1 MKKLAVILLSL
12 VVAAASVAALLLPI
26 LSPDLLTAL
35 GPTVLALAAALAAAL
50 GVSALTGPEGP
61 AGRAPTLRH
70 GETVFLDDM
79 TVEELSQGLGVPVVP
94 VDQDGFALFEA
105 IFGV

>member
-50 GVSALTGPEGP
+50 GVSALTGPEVP
-61 AGRAPTLRH
+61 AGRTPTLRH
-70 GETVFLDDM
+70 GET
-79 TVEELSQGLGVPVVP
+79 
-94 VDQDGFALFEA
+94 
-105 IFGV
+105 

>member
-35 GPTVLALAAALAAAL
+35 GPTVLSLAAAL
-50 GVSALTGPEGP
+50 GVSALTGPEVP
-61 AGRAPTLRH
+61 AGRTPTLRH
-70 GETVFLDDM
+70 GET
-79 TVEELSQGLGVPVVP
+79 
-94 VDQDGFALFEA
+94 
-105 IFGV
+105 

>member
-35 GPTVLALAAALAAAL
+35 GPTVLALAAAL
-50 GVSALTGPEGP
+50 GVSALTGPEVP

-70 GETVFLDDM
+70 GET
-79 TVEELSQGLGVPVVP
+79 
-94 VDQDGFALFEA
+94 
-105 IFGV
+105 

>member
-50 GVSALTGPEGP
+50 GVSALTGPEVP
-61 AGRAPTLRH
+61 AGRAPGPSATSSR
-70 GETVFLDDM
+70 
-79 TVEELSQGLGVPVVP
+79 P
-94 VDQDGFALFEA
+94 
-105 IFGV
+105 

>member
-35 GPTVLALAAALAAAL
+35 GPHGA
-50 GVSALTGPEGP
+50 GPGGRPGRRPGGERPHRPEVP

-70 GETVFLDDM
+70 GET
-79 TVEELSQGLGVPVVP
+79 
-94 VDQDGFALFEA
+94 
-105 IFGV
+105 